1 MESRRVYR
9 TIVGIVVLPLLLVA
23 GCPLSSDSVDL
34 SARGNLTLVVSRT
47 SESAIATA
55 TAQVADNSIL
65 SLTHR
70 KITLADDQILSVNDV
85 PLAATT
91 LTDLGLDAT
100 VSATIEAVEAPYK
113 YTLSFDNQGVTT
125 TFKVAPPD
133 DFSDVTPAA
142 STVVSRSGFD
152 LTWEPV
158 DDDATVS
165 ITIAGQVVSYA
176 SDGSARVG
184 AGTVSLADLADD
196 GGISIGSAQLSGF
209 VAGDITVTL
218 TRAKTASQK
227 LGFSAGTIRL
237 EIVRTIP
244 LTLTVSTVQTTTDGN

>member
-9 TIVGIVVLPLLLVA
+9 TIVGIVAFPLLLVA

-34 SARGNLTLVVSRT
+34 SARGNMTLVVNRA

-55 TAQVADNSIL
+55 TAQVTDNNIL
-65 SLTHR
+65 SLAHR

-85 PLAATT
+85 PLTATT

-100 VSATIEAVEAPYK
+100 LTATIEAVESPYK
-113 YTLSFDNQGVTT
+113 YTVSFDNEGVTT

-133 DFSDVTPAA
+133 DFSAVTPAA
-142 STVVSRSGFD
+142 STVVLRSGFD
-152 LTWEPV
+152 LTWEPA

-176 SDGSARVG
+176 SDGSAHVG

-196 GGISIGSAQLSGF
+196 GSVSIGSAQLSEF
-209 VAGDITVTL
+209 VVGDITVTL

-237 EIVRTIP
+237 EIVRQIP
-244 LTLTVSTVQTTTDGN
+244 LTLAVSTVQTTTDGN